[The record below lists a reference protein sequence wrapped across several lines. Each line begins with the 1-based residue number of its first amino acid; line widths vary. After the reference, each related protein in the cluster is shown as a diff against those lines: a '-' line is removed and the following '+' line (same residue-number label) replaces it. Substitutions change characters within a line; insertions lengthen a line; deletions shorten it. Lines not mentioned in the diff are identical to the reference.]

1 MSVFRPKTPQST
13 PAVAPKQSSHTGS
26 YWGSF
31 YMVGAMLCFTLMGI
45 LIKQT
50 SLEFGLH
57 AYELVF
63 WRVVFALV
71 VLGVQARILGQSFAT
86 AYPKAHFG
94 RSFMGTMSLFAF
106 FYGITQLPLAT
117 AVTFSNTSA
126 IFLAIFS
133 IVLLKQKPNGLTW
146 VALVVGLLGVVLI
159 LRPTVLYAGLLPT
172 LIGLV
177 SGVLAGYAYLMVKE
191 LSVLGEPSWRIVFY
205 FSLVATVL
213 SAAASTLVGWTPLQV
228 GSVGYLLGIGVSAMI
243 GQLLMTHAYKVGKKF
258 MVASLSYLGVVLSTL
273 YGAVGFGE
281 VLPVMAFVGIG
292 LVVISG
298 VLAGIK

>member
-1 MSVFRPKTPQST
+1 
-13 PAVAPKQSSHTGS
+13 
-26 YWGSF
+26 
-31 YMVGAMLCFTLMGI
+31 MVGAMLCFTLMGI
-45 LIKQT
+45 LIKKL
-50 SLEFGLH
+50 SLQFGLH

-63 WRVVFALV
+63 WRVAFALV
-71 VLGVQARILGQSFAT
+71 VLGVQARIVGQSFAT
-86 AYPKAHFG
+86 AHPKAHFW

-133 IVLLKQKPNGLTW
+133 IVLLKQKPSGLTW
-146 VALVVGLLGVVLI
+146 VSLIMGLLGVAFI
-159 LRPTVLYAGLLPT
+159 LRPTVLYAGVLPT
-172 LIGLV
+172 AVGLV

-213 SAAASTLVGWTPLQV
+213 SAVASTAVGWTPLQA
-228 GSVGYLLGIGVSAMI
+228 GSGWYLLGVGVSAMV

-258 MVASLSYLGVVLSTL
+258 MVAALSYLGVVLSTL
-273 YGAVGFGE
+273 YGVVGFGE
-281 VLPVMAFVGIG
+281 VLPLMAFVGIV
-292 LVVISG
+292 LVVASG
-298 VLAGIK
+298 VLAGVK